1 MRRSRP
7 MIILQILSVCDSG
20 ANKTRIVY
28 HANLNFKI
36 VNHYIDLLT
45 TKGLITAKQ
54 GIPRC
59 YETTEKG
66 KDLLKSLR
74 MIDRELN
81 EV

>member
-7 MIILQILSVCDSG
+7 MIILQILAVCDNG

-54 GIPRC
+54 GNPRY
-59 YETTEKG
+59 YETTERG

-74 MIDRELN
+74 LIDRELN
-81 EV
+81 GA